1 MAMSKVAIVT
11 GGSSGIGLCAAL
23 CLRDAGCT
31 VYELSRRE
39 PEALPGVTHIKA
51 DVTDKAQV
59 SAAVQQVLDQ
69 EGRVDI
75 LISNAGYGISG
86 AVEFTSPEDAK
97 KQLDVNFF
105 GMVNIV
111 TEVLPIMRQQGGGR
125 IVAVSS
131 VAGILPIP
139 FQTYY
144 SVSKAAIN
152 SFVMALQNEVKP
164 FGIGVCAVMPG
175 DIKTGFTAAREK
187 LHEDGSVYAGR
198 IEKSVRGMEK
208 DEQGGMSPETAGRF
222 LCRVALKRTIHP
234 LYIIGGKYKLF
245 GFLAHVLPAPPIN
258 YILGRLYA
266 S

>member
-1 MAMSKVAIVT
+1 MSKVAIVT
-11 GGSSGIGLCAAL
+11 GGSSGIGLCASRS
-23 CLRDAGCT
+23 LRDAGCT

-39 PEALPGVTHIKA
+39 PEPLPGVTHIKA
-51 DVTDKAQV
+51 DVTDRAQV
-59 SAAVQQVLDQ
+59 AAAVQQVLGR

-75 LISNAGYGISG
+75 LVSNAGYGISG

-105 GMVNIV
+105 GMVNMV
-111 TEVLPIMRQQGGGR
+111 TEVLPIMRQQRGGR

-152 SFVMALQNEVKP
+152 SFAMALANEVKP

-187 LHEDGSVYAGR
+187 LHEDGGAYAGR
-198 IEKSVRGMEK
+198 IERSVRTMEK
-208 DEQGGMSPETAGRF
+208 DEQGGMSPEAAGRF
-222 LCRVALKRTIHP
+222 LCRVATGKRVHP

-245 GFLAHVLPAPPIN
+245 GLLTHLLPASLIN
-258 YILGRLYA
+258 FILGLLYA